1 MRATFRG
8 AGGRGT
14 SWRGTFSRGIVGRHG
29 PKGNQAC
36 VRSGAMPQS
45 PTDHQRSIEHAQAA
59 HAHAST
65 HGFAEVEPI
74 AGVIFDIHSTLV
86 DQGAASD
93 WLDAALAHSPHD
105 LEPSVRAELQSFLD
119 RIWEGARIADPL
131 STRDLSFADHRRV
144 YHELL
149 EAGPGIDRSL
159 ADAIYEVMLDVWGAY
174 DDTVPMLR
182 ALREAGLR
190 LALISNA
197 GVPIRRVLD
206 RDGIT
211 ELVDAIV
218 LSYEVGCVKPD
229 QRIFAAAVDAL
240 GLRPTEVLMV
250 GDSGTDD
257 VGGTPLGIRT
267 LILPR
272 TVGRV
277 HGLDLVTR
285 MLT

>member
-1 MRATFRG
+1 MSDPATPP
-8 AGGRGT
+8 
-14 SWRGTFSRGIVGRHG
+14 S
-29 PKGNQAC
+29 QAEL
-36 VRSGAMPQS
+36 VHHHVSA
-45 PTDHQRSIEHAQAA
+45 
-59 HAHAST
+59 

-86 DQGAASD
+86 DQGDAAQ
-93 WLDAALAHSPHD
+93 WLDAALARSPHPLQPD
-105 LEPSVRAELQSFLD
+105 TRAALESFLD
-119 RIWEGARIADPL
+119 RIWEGARVADPL

-159 ADAIYEVMLDVWGAY
+159 ADAIYEVMLDVWSAY

-182 ALREAGLR
+182 ALRGAGLR

-197 GVPIRRVLD
+197 GVPIRTVLD

-211 ELVDAIV
+211 NLVDAIV
-218 LSYEVGCVKPD
+218 LSYEVGWVKPD
-229 QRIFAAAVDAL
+229 LRIFQAAVDAL
-240 GLRPTEVLMV
+240 GLRPTQVLMV

-272 TVGRV
+272 TTGRI
-277 HGLDLVTR
+277 HGLHLVTR
-285 MLT
+285 MLVQQPAPRPAFRFGNP

>member
-1 MRATFRG
+1 M
-8 AGGRGT
+8 
-14 SWRGTFSRGIVGRHG
+14 
-29 PKGNQAC
+29 PDDQAQL
-36 VRSGAMPQS
+36 AH
-45 PTDHQRSIEHAQAA
+45 DHASVDHASVV
-59 HAHAST
+59 HAHVSA

-86 DQGAASD
+86 DQGDASA
-93 WLDAALAHSPHD
+93 WLDAALALSPHD
-105 LEPSVRAELQSFLD
+105 LQPATRTELAAFLD
-119 RIWEGARIADPL
+119 RIWERARIVDPT
-131 STRDLSFADHRRV
+131 SSRDLSFADHRRV

-149 EAGPGIDRSL
+149 EVGPAIDRAL
-159 ADAIYEVMLDVWGAY
+159 ADAIYEVVLDVWHAY

-182 ALREAGLR
+182 ALRDAGLR

-197 GVPIRRVLD
+197 GVPIRTVLD

-211 ELVDAIV
+211 ELVDEIV
-218 LSYEVGCVKPD
+218 LSYEVGWVKPD
-229 QRIFAAAVDAL
+229 LRIFQAAVDAL
-240 GLRPTEVLMV
+240 GLRPTQVLMV

-272 TVGRV
+272 TTGRV

-285 MLT
+285 MLTRTSHP